1 VPLMAFV
8 LIRAGVPNLVS
19 ECSIMEYFINEELA
33 MQQGGYLVA
42 TLQTC
47 LSLIGMIDHR
57 VNKKKDKEREK
68 KKKERERKRKK
79 QKK

>member
-1 VPLMAFV
+1 
-8 LIRAGVPNLVS
+8 
-19 ECSIMEYFINEELA
+19 MEYFINEELA

-57 VNKKKDKEREK
+57 V
-68 KKKERERKRKK
+68 RKRNKHEQLENK
-79 QKK
+79 HENE